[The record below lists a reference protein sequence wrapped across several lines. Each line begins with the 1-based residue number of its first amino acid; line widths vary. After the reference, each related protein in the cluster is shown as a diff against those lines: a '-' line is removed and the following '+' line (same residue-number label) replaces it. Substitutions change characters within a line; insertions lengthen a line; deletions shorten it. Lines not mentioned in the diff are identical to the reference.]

1 MIQKKIYYMVDSS
14 ALPEVF
20 TKVIKAKQLID
31 SKAASSASE
40 AIKMAGISRS
50 AYYKYK
56 DMVFNCN
63 DNNTN
68 KLDIQA
74 VLKDKAGVF
83 SSFSNC
89 LFKKGANI
97 ITMTQTEP
105 KNGVAAVY
113 ITLGIENL
121 HGSIKE
127 LMELAEQI
135 DGVIS
140 IKSV

>member
-1 MIQKKIYYMVDSS
+1 MVDASV
-14 ALPEVF
+14 LPDVF
-20 TKVIKAKQLID
+20 TKVIEAKRLID
-31 SKAASSASE
+31 SKTVSNASE
-40 AIKMAGISRS
+40 AIKMAGLSRS

-56 DMVFNCN
+56 DRVFLCK

-74 VLKDKAGVF
+74 ILQDKAGVF
-83 SSFSNC
+83 SALSNQ
-89 LFKKGANI
+89 LFIKGANI

-105 KNGVAAVY
+105 KNGVASVF
-113 ITLGIENL
+113 ITIGIDNL
-121 HGSIKE
+121 QCSIRE
-127 LMELAEQI
+127 LIDLASCI

>member
-1 MIQKKIYYMVDSS
+1 MVDAS
-14 ALPEVF
+14 ALPDVF
-20 TKVIKAKQLID
+20 SKVIEAKQLID
-31 SKAASSASE
+31 SKVAESTSE
-40 AIKMAGISRS
+40 AIKMAGLSRS

-56 DMVFNCN
+56 DKVFLCK

-74 VLKDKAGVF
+74 ILADKAGVF
-83 SSFSNC
+83 SAFSSQ
-89 LFKKGANI
+89 LFKNGANI

-105 KNGVAAVY
+105 KNGVASVFLT
-113 ITLGIENL
+113 IGINNL
-121 HGSIKE
+121 HGTIKE
-127 LMELAEQI
+127 LIDLCSQI